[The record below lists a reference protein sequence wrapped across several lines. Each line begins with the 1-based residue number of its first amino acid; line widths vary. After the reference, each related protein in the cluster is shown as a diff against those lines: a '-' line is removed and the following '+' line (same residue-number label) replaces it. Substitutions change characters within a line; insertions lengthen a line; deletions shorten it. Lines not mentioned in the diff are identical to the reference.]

1 MFLIRS
7 VLHYNPPSLY
17 CLYCQTAWCINI
29 TCKPVIS
36 HEMWMS
42 CPTECK
48 FSVHRN
54 TLKCAQIN
62 IWCFLPTWLPSLCF
76 ICKIPVL
83 LSICLSKVGPLLLFI
98 CLSGGGSPPCSFVYL
113 SVKGMSP
120 PYNFIY
126 LSFKGRSLSHHFEYL
141 SIKGRPRPCLFL
153 YLSLRGKLPVPSL
166 FFSPMPRIGPLL
178 VLLSIY
184 LPRVCPFGI
193 FL

>member
-48 FSVHRN
+48 FSVHINVRN

-98 CLSGGGSPPCSFVYL
+98 CLSV
-113 SVKGMSP
+113 VD
-120 PYNFIY
+120 
-126 LSFKGRSLSHHFEYL
+126 
-141 SIKGRPRPCLFL
+141 
-153 YLSLRGKLPVPSL
+153 
-166 FFSPMPRIGPLL
+166 PLL
-178 VLLSIY
+178 VLLSICLSKVCPLLIILSICLSREDLFLITLNICPSRVGPVLVFFSICLSGVSYRY
-184 LPRVCPFGI
+184 LPCFFSLCQG
-193 FL
+193 